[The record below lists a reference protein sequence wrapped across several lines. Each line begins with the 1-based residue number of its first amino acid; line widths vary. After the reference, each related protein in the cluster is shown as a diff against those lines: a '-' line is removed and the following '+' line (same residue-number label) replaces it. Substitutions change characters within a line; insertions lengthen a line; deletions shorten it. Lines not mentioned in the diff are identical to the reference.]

1 MGVDEGISVP
11 EHAARATMADM
22 ETIWLKRYLYILQR
36 MYLGLRFGCPSN
48 IAAPP

>member
-22 ETIWLKRYLYILQR
+22 ETIWLK
-36 MYLGLRFGCPSN
+36 MLR
-48 IAAPP
+48 